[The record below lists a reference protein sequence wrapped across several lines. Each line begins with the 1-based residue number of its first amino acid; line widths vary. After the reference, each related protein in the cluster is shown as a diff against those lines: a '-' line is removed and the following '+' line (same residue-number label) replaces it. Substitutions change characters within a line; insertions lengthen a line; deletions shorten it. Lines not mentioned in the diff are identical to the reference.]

1 MGRKFVIDE
10 ADLKEM
16 LIALMEYH
24 MNLRDGV
31 DNWSWYGTSL
41 HETVQDFYPEQLSID
56 DIRENDIGFAECAEA
71 MIEAGKYQEQVDMSG
86 LVNQLAGLINLNEAM
101 SALYG

>member
-1 MGRKFVIDE
+1 MFSKETKIARMRDRQKLLAARDPAGNANIIAKLTRRIRQLEKGRQVMGRKFVIDE

-31 DNWSWYGTSL
+31 DNWSWYGTSF
-41 HETVQDFYPEQLSID
+41 HETVQDFYPEQFL
-56 DIRENDIGFAECAEA
+56 
-71 MIEAGKYQEQVDMSG
+71 Q
-86 LVNQLAGLINLNEAM
+86 
-101 SALYG
+101 SARKL